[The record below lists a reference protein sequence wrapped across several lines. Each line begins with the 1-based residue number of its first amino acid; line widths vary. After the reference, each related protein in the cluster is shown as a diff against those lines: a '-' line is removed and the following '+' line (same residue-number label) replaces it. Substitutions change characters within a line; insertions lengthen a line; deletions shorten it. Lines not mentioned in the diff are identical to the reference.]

1 MLASKCCCALAK
13 SSWGELIGY
22 MFRSTII
29 CLRCSWALA
38 PPLGEV
44 EALMIAAGLPSHE
57 LSSSGLFPHSIAFFS
72 RAEIE

>member
-1 MLASKCCCALAK
+1 
-13 SSWGELIGY
+13 

-57 LSSSGLFPHSIAFFS
+57 LSSSGLFPHSIAFF
-72 RAEIE
+72 RTAEIE